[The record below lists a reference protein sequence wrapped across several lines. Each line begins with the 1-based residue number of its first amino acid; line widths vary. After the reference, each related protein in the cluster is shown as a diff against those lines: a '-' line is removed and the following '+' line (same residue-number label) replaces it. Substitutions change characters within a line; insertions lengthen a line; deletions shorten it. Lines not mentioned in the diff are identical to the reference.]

1 MDSLDAPQR
10 QWPAPSGDERT
21 QLEAWLDYYRATLLV
36 KCTGLDRAQLA
47 TRAIPPSELTLL
59 GLVRHMTLVEQWWF
73 EETFAGLPVV
83 EYYATES
90 DRDADFHDLTS
101 ATLEEVRTNY
111 DAACQRSRDLSAA
124 HSLDEVA
131 KKPNR
136 NGAVDL
142 RWIYVHMI
150 EEFARHCGHA
160 DLLREVLDGTT
171 GD

>member
-36 KCTGLDRAQLA
+36 KCAGLDRAQLA
-47 TRAIPPSELTLL
+47 RRAIPPSELTLL

-73 EETFAGLPVV
+73 EVTFAGLAVV
-83 EYYATES
+83 EYYTLES
-90 DRDADFHDLTS
+90 DRDADFHDLAS

-124 HSLDEVA
+124 HSLDEIA

-136 NGAVDL
+136 DGAVDL